1 MTAATAESILAHVQD
16 GPYKIE
22 VDGEVMFLRNMSAL
36 VLRDLKKEAD
46 QRPKSSGEDGDWCF
60 RVLLILRCVCDEE
73 GKRLFEDSQYGEVAS
88 LSPAYMFT
96 IIPEI
101 LDAYGLMPDDDEQDT
116 EVGKSETTPSCDG
129 GAD

>member
-46 QRPKSSGEDGDWCF
+46 QRPKDIGEDGDWVF
-60 RVLLILRCVCDEE
+60 RVLLILRCTCDEE
-73 GKRLFEDSQYGEVAS
+73 GARLFEDSQYREVAA
-88 LSPAYMFT
+88 LSPAYMFS

-101 LDAYGLMPDDDEQDT
+101 LGAYGLMPDEDDQDT
-116 EVGKSETTPSCDG
+116 EVGKSETTPNSDG
-129 GAD
+129 GSD